1 MREMISEI
9 DSLNQ
14 LYTFQIYHG
23 RTIESTKIEPNQ
35 VKSRLLKIL
44 LKARLPFATLTI
56 GVLLGVFLPA
66 YISPIIITQVKI
78 APIQSVIAEF
88 SPSEQ
93 PTLENVPIK
102 TGYVA
107 SATAQTV
114 EFVPLKDVDIL
125 VNPAF
130 PTYSLSFQTELMTHE
145 YLHILQAE
153 DSAINIQAFHQAV
166 QLWFNNSI
174 YGLPVPSSNYTKY
187 YVDFELYS
195 SGRYTLSDYPREEYA
210 YIGTM
215 LEEGRQADVPANIQA
230 YYKGILKCE

>member
-88 SPSEQ
+88 SPQ
-93 PTLENVPIK
+93 
-102 TGYVA
+102 
-107 SATAQTV
+107 
-114 EFVPLKDVDIL
+114 
-125 VNPAF
+125 
-130 PTYSLSFQTELMTHE
+130 
-145 YLHILQAE
+145 
-153 DSAINIQAFHQAV
+153 
-166 QLWFNNSI
+166 
-174 YGLPVPSSNYTKY
+174 
-187 YVDFELYS
+187 
-195 SGRYTLSDYPREEYA
+195 
-210 YIGTM
+210 
-215 LEEGRQADVPANIQA
+215 
-230 YYKGILKCE
+230 

>member
-1 MREMISEI
+1 MRS
-9 DSLNQ
+9 
-14 LYTFQIYHG
+14 
-23 RTIESTKIEPNQ
+23 
-35 VKSRLLKIL
+35 
-44 LKARLPFATLTI
+44 
-56 GVLLGVFLPA
+56 FLR
-66 YISPIIITQVKI
+66 
-78 APIQSVIAEF
+78 
-88 SPSEQ
+88 SEQ

-215 LEEGRQADVPANIQA
+215 LEEGNKRMFLQIFRHITKGFSNANKTNYCFGQHI
-230 YYKGILKCE
+230 YDRVE